1 MKNWA
6 QFGVD
11 HAYCV
16 NLDRRSDRWDFFK
29 NQITNLGLP
38 IERFSAVDGSTL
50 DLPAKLK
57 PYVGAI
63 GCKESHI
70 AIYRKA
76 LAFGLDKIV
85 VFEDDC
91 AILGHEDRFKR
102 FLASIPFNWKWFN
115 AFEPNPEYPNV
126 VEDFSYYR
134 SSYAVNNTHCYG
146 ISKEFMRLMIEAHEK
161 DRYPETR
168 SIHVD
173 MLINDIAIKNGIKCY
188 SPRSPIVQ
196 NQEIQTDNHWGWPN
210 KKLPVRTLQDEFE
223 CSILVVCGRCD
234 REERFQEMSAC
245 EEFDFQIGD
254 VFDVADR
261 YTHVLWVKD
270 ASFPIRRL
278 VNRFYHASRVHDCGV
293 WSPVD
298 RSKTDWYPTAESLS
312 GWEWIQKSPKFV
324 SNDVVGFKS
333 ELASLDLSHDN
344 LGEVLGKA
352 ALELKMPIIADSKLS
367 L

>member
-1 MKNWA
+1 MKNWT

-29 NQITNLGLP
+29 NQISNLDLP

-76 LAFGLDKIV
+76 LDSGFNKIV

-91 AILGHEDRFKR
+91 VILGHEDRFKR

-115 AFEPNPEYPNV
+115 AFEPFLEYPNV
-126 VEDFSYYR
+126 VENFAYYR
-134 SSYAVNNTHCYG
+134 SSYAVKSSHCYG
-146 ISKEFMRLMIEAHEK
+146 ISKEFMRLMVEAHEK
-161 DRYPETR
+161 DQYPETR

-173 MLINDIAIKNGIKCY
+173 MLINDVAIKNDIRCY
-188 SPRSPIVQ
+188 SPRSPIDQ
-196 NQEIQTDNHWGWPN
+196 NQDIKTDNYWGWPN
-210 KKLPVRTLQDEFE
+210 KKPPVRTLQDEFE
-223 CSILVVCGRCD
+223 CLMLVICGKCD
-234 REERFQEMSAC
+234 DKRFDEISAC
-245 EEFDFQIGD
+245 GKFDFQIGK
-254 VFDVADR
+254 VFSVPER
-261 YTHVLWVKD
+261 YTHVLWVND
-270 ASFPIRRL
+270 ARLPVLRL

-298 RSKTDWYPTAESLS
+298 GSKIDWYPTAESLG
-312 GWEWIQKSPKFV
+312 GWEWIQKSAKFV
-324 SNDVVGFKS
+324 GNDVVGFKS
-333 ELASLDLSHDN
+333 ELAEFDLSCDN
-344 LGEVLGKA
+344 LGEILGKA
-352 ALELKMPIIADSKLS
+352 ALELEMPIIADSKLS
-367 L
+367 F